1 MRDSGPIFVL
11 DGAGR
16 RAGVDF
22 GFNAWGEKFEPYD
35 DDAEVAARL
44 LERLGEERIDARD
57 FILEGG
63 SIAVDGEGTLV
74 TTEQCLLHPKRN
86 PALSKDEIARRLQDE
101 LGVHT
106 VVWLGQGL
114 VEDLDTD
121 GHVDNI
127 CAFIAPGRVLLQTVA
142 EESNPNWGSTR
153 ENAERLQ
160 AAGLEVV
167 ELPLLPYVDHDG
179 PPTVVPY
186 TNFYVCNGAPDRPGG
201 GPGDRRGGAGAAGRA
216 LPGPRGRAGAR
227 ARRSPWAA
235 AGSTASRSRSPPSP
249 ERYDRGARGRRRG
262 RRPASRR
269 SRRGCGSASSWCRRA
284 RAARRW

>member
-1 MRDSGPIFVL
+1 ML

-22 GFNAWGEKFEPYD
+22 GFNAWGEKFHPYD
-35 DDAEVAARL
+35 DDAEVTALL
-44 LERLGEERIDARD
+44 LERMGEERIDATD

-63 SIAVDGEGTLV
+63 SIAVDGEGVLV
-74 TTEQCLLHPKRN
+74 TTEQCLLHPTRN
-86 PALSKDEIARRLQDE
+86 PERSKDEIARRLQDE

-114 VEDLDTD
+114 VEDFDTD
-121 GHVDNI
+121 GHVDNV

-142 EESNPNWGSTR
+142 DEANPNWDTTR

-186 TNFYVCNGAPDRPGG
+186 TNFYVCNGGAHRPGCG
-201 GPGDRRGGAGAAGRA
+201 AGDRRGGAGAAGRA
-216 LPGPRGRAGAR
+216 LPGPRGRRGPGRDAR
-227 ARRSPWAA
+227 PGRRRGPLHHA
-235 AGSTASRSRSPPSP
+235 AGPRRRPRSRSA
-249 ERYDRGARGRRRG
+249 ARGRRRG

-269 SRRGCGSASSWCRRA
+269 SPRGCGSASSWCRRA
-284 RAARRW
+284 RASRRW